1 MTLVN
6 RRTARLAAAVGLLM
20 AACAATA
27 QDKPVELRFAHWLPA
42 SHPLAKLGFE
52 PWAKSVEAAS
62 KGSIKVMLFP
72 AQQLGKAAD
81 HYDMARDGIA
91 DLTWANPGYQ
101 AGRFPLFAAGE
112 LPFLIAKPGPGSAA
126 LDQWYRGYAAKEM
139 KDVKFCLAHLHVGTM
154 HSKKPIDD
162 PAQLKGMKIRSS
174 NGTASQYMG
183 ALGATN
189 VQVSAPESRDAL
201 EKGVADA
208 IMFPWHSIITFGID
222 KVVKYHTDT
231 RMYSSDFAW
240 TMNPG
245 FYNKLSAAQKKV
257 IDDHCT
263 NEWAGKI
270 GAAWGDDEDSG
281 REKMIKMGGHTMVPV
296 SPAQLAAWQKSAEPV
311 YAQWAADVTKAG
323 VDAKKALDDLR
334 KELATRKG
342 GH

>member
-1 MTLVN
+1 
-6 RRTARLAAAVGLLM
+6 
-20 AACAATA
+20 
-27 QDKPVELRFAHWLPA
+27 
-42 SHPLAKLGFE
+42 
-52 PWAKSVEAAS
+52 
-62 KGSIKVMLFP
+62 MLFP

-126 LDQWYRGYAAKEM
+126 LDQWYRGYASKEM

-154 HSKKPIDD
+154 HSKKPIDS
-162 PAQLKGMKIRSS
+162 PEQLKGMKIRSS
-174 NGTASQYMG
+174 NGTASQYMS

-222 KVVKYHTDT
+222 KAVKFHTDT

-245 FYNKLSAAQKKV
+245 FYARLSPTQKKV

-281 REKMIKMGGHTMVPV
+281 REKMIKLGGHTMVPV
-296 SPAQLAAWQKSAEPV
+296 SAAQLQAWQKSAEPV
-311 YAQWAADVTKAG
+311 YTQWAADVNKSG
-323 VDAKKALDDLR
+323 VDAKKALDELR